1 MTLSFLG
8 RIADRYGLT
17 VPSLLSAVT
26 EVAGQ
31 QGVAGALRGDS
42 EVFLNASARDRV
54 AALCRVPQAGL
65 HHALPAWTREEPLGP
80 SEERPAARLH
90 NGVETVAAW
99 GPACPG
105 CVAARTGR
113 ITPARA
119 YLAAHQRVCPRHQYW
134 LMSVPGSG
142 GRVVGLA
149 ECPEVVQAQEDH
161 RRLLRHSSIA
171 GPAFEVAEA
180 VTAWWWAQ
188 KWPEERLWPVRLNAV
203 MPAGEDPQRWRILAR
218 DLVTYPETVALA
230 TLLASRAWRLRVAA
244 DGGGH
249 LPYRLAD
256 VPCVP
261 SELGHRLRR
270 PWLTERLAAC
280 THGPLFAW
288 TYQCIRTNGGSGD
301 DEQRL
306 WQVPLALRPRPLT
319 DVLAG
324 YHLRQT
330 AGTEGLPAQKRLR
343 GHSVHA
349 DGAFAAGLAY
359 ARTYAAQH
367 GHLATQRDTRV
378 GSFSLGKWVHN
389 QQAHALSLPE
399 EKAAALK
406 EVDPWWNIPWSVK
419 WQRSYYRA
427 HDHVRRHGPLNA
439 AAGFPDTHVLTGEWL
454 YLQCTD
460 YGSLHPE
467 QRRLLAD
474 IGITAQA
481 AGSARPRRT
490 SRTAGIDT
498 AVACARAFVAE
509 HGCLALATKNISYQG
524 FLLGKW
530 LTAQRCLTRR
540 QDEPGAHLQVLDAID
555 LWWNPPWP
563 LAWQRTWYRI
573 RAHARDRRQGAKEGG
588 WPDGS
593 DGWATWLS
601 VQCTGY
607 KQLHPLQQHLLTEI
621 GITAETARA
630 AQPPAPRTEPD
641 LLDIA
646 LAQARAYAA
655 EYGHIAAPASTVLA
669 GFPLGEWLAWQRRR
683 ARQGRLSPT
692 RAEALTMIDPWWN
705 PPWPLQWQQAYHRLR
720 AAATGADGV
729 PTTNLP
735 RGLCRW
741 ARVQQESWEHLH
753 PGQQDLLT
761 ALGVTPHAAVGERPA
776 PATRSYPVSPGLD
789 HARAYAARQGHLTPD
804 KHTRQDGFPLGQ
816 WLCQQRRKARAGALS
831 TTTATALTSLDPW
844 WNPPWP
850 YTWQQYRTTIIRNQ
864 PLPDTLQRWAKA
876 QRSLW
881 STLHPGQQQ
890 LLTTASFT
898 AGWSSS
904 DMKS

>member
-17 VPSLLSAVT
+17 VRSLLSSVT

-31 QGVAGALRGDS
+31 QGVVRALQGDS
-42 EVFLNASARDRV
+42 EVFLNAAARDRV
-54 AALCRVPQAGL
+54 AALCRVPQVGL
-65 HHALPAWTREEPLGP
+65 RRALPAWTREEPLGP
-80 SEERPAARLH
+80 SKERPAARLY

-113 ITPARA
+113 VAPARV
-119 YLAAHQRVCPRHQYW
+119 YLAAHQRVCPRHRCW
-134 LMSVPGSG
+134 LMNVPGSG

-149 ECPEVVQAQEDH
+149 VCPEVVQAQADH
-161 RRLLRHSSIA
+161 RRLLRRSPVA
-171 GPAFEVAEA
+171 GSAFEVAEA

-188 KWPEERLWPVRLNAV
+188 EWPEERLWPMRLDAA

-261 SELGHRLRR
+261 GELGHRLRR
-270 PWLTERLAAC
+270 SWLTERLAGC
-280 THGPLFAW
+280 THGALFGW
-288 TYQCIRTNGGSGD
+288 TYQCIRTEGSSGD

-306 WQVPLALRPRPLT
+306 WQVPLALRPRPLA

-324 YHLRQT
+324 YQRRQT

-349 DGAFAAGLAY
+349 EGAFAAGLAH

-378 GSFSLGKWVHN
+378 GSFALGKWVHN
-389 QQAHALSLPE
+389 QQAHALVLPE

-427 HDHVRRHGPLNA
+427 RDHVRRHGPLNA
-439 AAGFPDTHVLTGEWL
+439 ADGFPDTHMLTGEWL

-460 YGSLHPE
+460 YSSLHPA

-474 IGITAQA
+474 IGLTAQA

-490 SRTAGIDT
+490 SRTAGIDK
-498 AVACARAFVAE
+498 AVDCARAFAAE

-555 LWWNPPWP
+555 VWWNPPWP
-563 LAWQRTWYRI
+563 LAWQRIWHLI
-573 RAHARDRRQGAKEGG
+573 RAHARDRRQGAAEGN

-607 KQLHPLQQHLLTEI
+607 KQLHPLQQCLLAEI
-621 GITAETARA
+621 GITAETAA
-630 AQPPAPRTEPD
+630 ACPHEIIGQLCGTGPGLTHART
-641 LLDIA
+641 
-646 LAQARAYAA
+646 YAA
-655 EYGHIAAPASTVLA
+655 AHGHLA
-669 GFPLGEWLAWQRRR
+669 TPLKACPEGFPLGRWLSEQRHQSREHHR
-683 ARQGRLSPT
+683 STGGT
-692 RAEALTMIDPWWN
+692 
-705 PPWPLQWQQAYHRLR
+705 WPVS
-720 AAATGADGV
+720 T
-729 PTTNLP
+729 
-735 RGLCRW
+735 
-741 ARVQQESWEHLH
+741 
-753 PGQQDLLT
+753 LLA
-761 ALGVTPHAAVGERPA
+761 ALGP
-776 PATRSYPVSPGLD
+776 
-789 HARAYAARQGHLTPD
+789 
-804 KHTRQDGFPLGQ
+804 FPL
-816 WLCQQRRKARAGALS
+816 S
-831 TTTATALTSLDPW
+831 V
-844 WNPPWP
+844 
-850 YTWQQYRTTIIRNQ
+850 
-864 PLPDTLQRWAKA
+864 DTLD
-876 QRSLW
+876 
-881 STLHPGQQQ
+881 TGP
-890 LLTTASFT
+890 
-898 AGWSSS
+898 
-904 DMKS
+904 